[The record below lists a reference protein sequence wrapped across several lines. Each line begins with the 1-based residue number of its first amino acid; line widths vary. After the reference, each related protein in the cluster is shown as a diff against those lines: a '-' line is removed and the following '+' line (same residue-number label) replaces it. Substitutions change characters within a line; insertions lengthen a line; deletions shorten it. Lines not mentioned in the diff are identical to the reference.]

1 MEKKKKKVKGSLVKD
16 YVGEPTSPEMV
27 LEQSAARRLRRPYGG
42 NARNARRRLLSVG
55 LKIFAEKGYE
65 RARIREICEVS
76 HSNLASV
83 NYYFRDKAGYYQE
96 VREYA
101 QALRLQEIQ
110 KLLNS
115 KNKDPWDALSRHII
129 TLVGYSYDDDM
140 FYAAWMYLREF
151 LENAE
156 EDDNPAAQA
165 PRVAYEAKIKDL
177 LIQILGEKASE
188 QNIAL
193 LHYTYASL
201 CFFLL
206 LEAPHFGSDQE
217 NPLQVKPWHTPEQLR
232 DHIMGIVRYTV
243 EHMSANG
250 KVVSSSSPS
259 KK

>member
-1 MEKKKKKVKGSLVKD
+1 MMEKRKKKNVGHVVKD
-16 YVGEPTSPEMV
+16 YVGEPNTPEMV
-27 LEQSAARRLRRPYGG
+27 LEQSAARRSRRPYGG

-110 KLLNS
+110 KLLKA
-115 KNKDPWDALSRHII
+115 KNKDPWDALSRHIG

-140 FYAAWMYLREF
+140 FYAAWMALREF
-151 LENAE
+151 LENP
-156 EDDNPAAQA
+156 EDDEDPQAQA
-165 PRVAYEAKIKDL
+165 PRIAYEARIRDL
-177 LIQILGEKASE
+177 LIRILGDKASE
-188 QNIAL
+188 QNVAL

-206 LEAPHFGSDQE
+206 LESPRFGRCQE
-217 NPLQVKPWHTPEQLR
+217 NPLQVKPWHTAEQLR

-243 EHMSANG
+243 EHMA
-250 KVVSSSSPS
+250 VAEAPLSPAS
-259 KK
+259 PEA